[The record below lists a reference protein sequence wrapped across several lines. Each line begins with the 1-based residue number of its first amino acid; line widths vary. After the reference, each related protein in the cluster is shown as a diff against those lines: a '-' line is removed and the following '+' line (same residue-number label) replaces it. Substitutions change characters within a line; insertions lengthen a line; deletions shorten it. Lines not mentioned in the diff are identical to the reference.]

1 MPPASVRPAGRGIS
15 VTQSPPLPII
25 DADGHV
31 VEPEETWMRFL
42 EPRFHELVPR
52 PVRDGDG
59 VFPGAATE
67 LLESEALDDD
77 ARERS
82 LFRNAVRFYGL

>member
-1 MPPASVRPAGRGIS
+1 M
-15 VTQSPPLPII
+15 TQPPPLPII

-31 VEPEETWMRFL
+31 VEPEETWTRFL

-52 PVRDGDG
+52 AVRDGDG

-67 LLESEALDDD
+67 LLESEALDPET
-77 ARERS
+77 RERV
-82 LFRNAVRFYGL
+82 LFRNAERFYGL